1 MYTYLFGYST
11 NCSAATRYHGS
22 SIAQHVLTTFI
33 SMQMW
38 ENTIFCLLSYWQD
51 FVSLN
56 NISSN
61 LNDINCGIPQ
71 GSVLGPL
78 LFLLYINDF
87 YKCSEIFD
95 FHHFADDSN
104 LFYENENLLDLES
117 NINRELANIQVVP

>member
-1 MYTYLFGYST
+1 MDFSKAFDTVHHGILINKLEKYGIRGIANDWFASYLTGGK
-11 NCSAATRYHGS
+11 H
-22 SIAQHVLTTFI
+22 
-33 SMQMW
+33 
-38 ENTIFCLLSYWQD
+38 

-78 LFLLYINDF
+78 LFILYINDF
-87 YKCSEIFD
+87 YKCSELFD

-104 LFYENENLLDLES
+104 LFYENENLLLMG
-117 NINRELANIQVVP
+117 IW